1 MVTKS
6 RRLRGSQS
14 RTSVDVDHGHVP
26 EALPKSP
33 TGIEGLDEVTKG
45 GLPQGRPTLVCGSA
59 GCGKTLLAMEFLVRG
74 AVEYDE
80 PGVFLAFE
88 ETTDELTQNVRS
100 LGFDLDDL
108 IARKLLELDYICIER
123 SEIEET
129 GEFDLEG
136 LFVRLGFAI
145 DSIGAKRV
153 VLDTIETLFGGLS
166 DSTILRAE
174 IRRLFR
180 WLKDKGVTAIVT
192 GERGDGTLTRHGLE
206 EYVSDCVILL
216 DHRVTE
222 QVSTRRLRI
231 VKYRGS
237 SHGTNEFPFLIDEDG
252 ISVVPITSA
261 VLTHPASDDRVSTG
275 VAAIDDMLGGQGY
288 LRGSSVLVSG
298 TAGTGKTS
306 LAAQFADA
314 SCRRGERCL
323 CFSFEES
330 PDQLLRN
337 MRSIGLDL
345 NQWLAQGLLLIHSS
359 RSTRFGL
366 EKHLATMHK
375 MVMQFEPD
383 VVVVDPV
390 SNFLAAGTP
399 TEAETMLIRLID
411 LLKGRLIT
419 SLFTNLSL
427 GGSGGEPEQTNVG
440 ISSIIDT
447 WLLIRDTERKGERKG
462 FISILKS
469 RGMPHSR
476 RVRGFRLTNHGVV
489 LADPDLETR
498 IS

>member
-1 MVTKS
+1 MTSIEITPSPVP
-6 RRLRGSQS
+6 GS
-14 RTSVDVDHGHVP
+14 
-26 EALPKSP
+26 LPKSP
-33 TGIEGLDEVTKG
+33 TGIDGLDEVTNG
-45 GLPQGRPTLVCGSA
+45 GLPRGRPTLVCGSA

-74 AVEYDE
+74 AVQFDE

-88 ETTDELTQNVRS
+88 ETAEELAQNVRS

-108 IARKLLELDYICIER
+108 IARKKLEVDYVYVER
-123 SEIEET
+123 SEIQET

-145 DSIGAKRV
+145 DTIGAKRV

-166 DSTILRAE
+166 DSSILRSE

-180 WLKDKGVTAIVT
+180 WLKDKGVTAIIT

-216 DHRVTE
+216 DHRVTD

-252 ISVVPITSA
+252 LSVVPITSA
-261 VLTHPASDDRVSTG
+261 GLDHPASDERVSTG
-275 VAAIDDMLGGQGY
+275 VAALDEMLGGRGF
-288 LRGSSVLVSG
+288 LLGSSVLASG

-314 SCRRGERCL
+314 SCGRGQRCL
-323 CFSFEES
+323 FFSFEES
-330 PDQLLRN
+330 PAQLLRN

-345 NQWLAQGLLLIHSS
+345 GRWIERGVLRIHSS
-359 RSTRFGL
+359 RPSRFGL
-366 EKHLATMHK
+366 EMHLALVYK
-375 MVMQFEPD
+375 QVRDFRPD
-383 VVVVDPV
+383 VVVVDPI
-390 SNFLAAGTP
+390 SNFLSAGSTIEAGT
-399 TEAETMLIRLID
+399 MLVRLID
-411 LLKGRLIT
+411 LLKAQQIT
-419 SLFTNLSL
+419 TLFTNLV
-427 GGSGGEPEQTNVG
+427 GGGKEAEQTDVG

-447 WLLIRDTERKGERKG
+447 LLLLRDEERAGERAS
-462 FISILKS
+462 FLYILKS

-476 RVRGFRLTNHGVV
+476 SIRRFRLTGQGIELLDEAVR
-489 LADPDLETR
+489 PPTG
-498 IS
+498 

>member
-1 MVTKS
+1 MAIVDEVPTPNP
-6 RRLRGSQS
+6 GS
-14 RTSVDVDHGHVP
+14 
-26 EALPKSP
+26 LPKAP
-33 TGIEGLDEVTKG
+33 TGIDGLDEVTLG
-45 GLPQGRPTLVCGSA
+45 GLPRGRPTLVCGSA

-74 AVEYDE
+74 AIQFGE

-88 ETTDELTQNVRS
+88 ENAEELTQNVRS

-108 IARKLLELDYICIER
+108 IARKLLEVDYVHVER

-136 LFVRLGFAI
+136 LFVRLGYAI

-166 DSTILRAE
+166 DSAILRSE

-180 WLKDKGVTAIVT
+180 FLKDKGVTAIVT
-192 GERGDGTLTRHGLE
+192 GERGSGTLTRNGLE

-216 DHRVTE
+216 DHRVNE

-252 ISVVPITSA
+252 ISVMPITSA
-261 VLTHPASDDRVSTG
+261 GLDHPATNERVSTG
-275 VAAIDDMLGGQGY
+275 IAALDEMLGGRGFI
-288 LRGSSVLVSG
+288 RGSSVLVSG

-306 LAAQFADA
+306 LAASFADA
-314 SCRRGERCL
+314 ACDRGERCL
-323 CFSFEES
+323 FFSFEES

-345 NQWLAQGLLLIHSS
+345 GRWVERGLLWIHAS
-359 RSTRFGL
+359 RPTRFGL
-366 EKHLATMHK
+366 EMHLATTHK
-375 MVMQFEPD
+375 LVKELRPD
-383 VVVVDPV
+383 VVVLDPI
-390 SNFLAAGTP
+390 SNFLTSGTSIDAAS
-399 TEAETMLIRLID
+399 MLVRMID
-411 LLKGRLIT
+411 TLKARQIT
-419 SLFTNLSL
+419 TLFTNLT
-427 GGSGGEPEQTNVG
+427 GGGGELEQTDVG

-447 WLLIRDTERKGERKG
+447 WLLLRDSELDGDRVG
-462 FISILKS
+462 SIYVLKS
-469 RGMPHSR
+469 RGMHYSR
-476 RVRGFRLTNHGVV
+476 RIRRFYLTNHGIE
-489 LADPDLETR
+489 LSEPGRANQP
-498 IS
+498 S